1 MKNALGVSIALVAVL
16 WTWLVLAGPLNG
28 LALVWAGFIA
38 WGAYFTVGKDALGK
52 TIAATIF
59 GSLMAIIAVII
70 VTQIDNF
77 LGEFAAPV
85 AVGITVYILTAVPKL
100 NNIPANVL
108 GYAATFGFLL
118 TAVIEYNTAVAMA
131 IETDGESILSFS
143 LGHPFIVMVI
153 SFIGG
158 AIMAKI
164 SEMLAAKLG

>member
-59 GSLMAIIAVII
+59 GSFMAMVAVF
-70 VTQIDNF
+70 VLALLDDH
-77 LGEFAAPV
+77 LGQFAAPI
-85 AVGITVYILTAVPKL
+85 AVGITVYVLTAVPKL
-100 NNIPANVL
+100 NNIPANVF
-108 GYAATFGFLL
+108 GYAATFGWLL
-118 TAVIEYNTAVAMA
+118 TELIALETALASEGSTIIE
-131 IETDGESILSFS
+131 LS
-143 LGHPFIVMVI
+143 LGHPFVLMAI

-158 AIMAKI
+158 AIMAKL
-164 SEMLAAKLG
+164 SETLAAKLG

>member
-16 WTWLVLAGPLNG
+16 WTYLALYTQLVAPYV
-28 LALVWAGFIA
+28 LVWAGFIA
-38 WGAYFTVGKDALGK
+38 WGAYFTVGKNALGK

-59 GSLMAIIAVII
+59 GAIMAIVAVWI
-70 VTQIDNF
+70 VALTDDY

-108 GYAATFGFLL
+108 GYAATFGWLL
-118 TAVIEYNTAVAMA
+118 TEMIAYEA
-131 IETDGESILSFS
+131 IIATDGGSVLSVS
-143 LGHPFIVMVI
+143 TGHPVI
-153 SFIGG
+153 LMALSFIGG

-164 SEMLAAKLG
+164 SEMLAGKLG

>member
-52 TIAATIF
+52 TIMATIF
-59 GSLMAIIAVII
+59 GSFMAIVAVFILAL
-70 VTQIDNF
+70 IDDY
-77 LGEFAAPV
+77 LGQFAAPV

-100 NNIPANVL
+100 NNIPANVF

-118 TAVIEYNTAVAMA
+118 TALVEYETAVQMA
-131 IETDGESILSFS
+131 VATDGESLLSFD
-143 LGHPFIVMVI
+143 LKHPFIIMVV

-158 AIMAKI
+158 AIMAKL

>member
-16 WTWLVLAGPLNG
+16 WTYLALSTA
-28 LALVWAGFIA
+28 LAPFVLVWAGFIA

-59 GSLMAIIAVII
+59 GSAMAIVAVWILAL
-70 VTQIDNF
+70 TDDY
-77 LGEFAAPV
+77 LGTFAAPI

-108 GYAATFGFLL
+108 GYAATFGWLL
-118 TAVIEYNTAVAMA
+118 TELIALEAVLASDGGTIIE
-131 IETDGESILSFS
+131 FS
-143 LGHPFIVMVI
+143 MGHPFILMAL
-153 SFIGG
+153 SFVGG

-164 SEMLAAKLG
+164 SEMLAGKLG

>member
-38 WGAYFTVGKDALGK
+38 WGAYFTVGKGALGK
-52 TIAATIF
+52 TIMATIF
-59 GSLMAIIAVII
+59 GSFMAIVAVFILAL
-70 VTQIDNF
+70 IDDY
-77 LGEFAAPV
+77 LGQFAAPV

-108 GYAATFGFLL
+108 GYAATFGWLL
-118 TAVIEYNTAVAMA
+118 TELIAFEAI
-131 IETDGESILSFS
+131 IETDGASVLSVS
-143 LGHPFIVMVI
+143 AGHPLILMAL

-158 AIMAKI
+158 AIMAKL
-164 SEMLAAKLG
+164 SEMLASKLG

>member
-52 TIAATIF
+52 TIMATIF
-59 GSLMAIIAVII
+59 GSFMAIVAVFLLAL
-70 VTQIDNF
+70 IDDY
-77 LGEFAAPV
+77 LGQFAAPV

-100 NNIPANVL
+100 NNIPANVF
-108 GYAATFGFLL
+108 GYAATVGWLL
-118 TAVIEYNTAVAMA
+118 TELIALEAALA
-131 IETDGESILSFS
+131 SDGGSVLEIGM
-143 LGHPFIVMVI
+143 GHPFILMVV

-158 AIMAKI
+158 AIMAKL

>member
-38 WGAYFTVGKDALGK
+38 WGAYFTVGKNALGK

-59 GSLMAIIAVII
+59 GSIMAIVAIFILAL
-70 VTQIDNF
+70 IDDY
-77 LGEFAAPV
+77 LGQFAAPV

-108 GYAATFGFLL
+108 GYAATFAWIL
-118 TAVIEYNTAVAMA
+118 TEVIMYEAAISTDGMSVIE
-131 IETDGESILSFS
+131 FS
-143 LGHPFIVMVI
+143 MGHPFILMAI

-158 AIMAKI
+158 AIMAKL
-164 SEMLAAKLG
+164 SEMLASKLG

>member
-28 LALVWAGFIA
+28 IALVWAGFIA

-59 GSLMAIIAVII
+59 GSIMAILAVWILAL
-70 VTQIDNF
+70 TDDY
-77 LGEFAAPV
+77 LGQFAAPV

-108 GYAATFGFLL
+108 GYAATFGWLL
-118 TAVIEYNTAVAMA
+118 TELIALEAALASEGGT
-131 IETDGESILSFS
+131 ILEFS
-143 LGHPFIVMVI
+143 MGHPFILMAI
-153 SFIGG
+153 SFVGG
-158 AIMAKI
+158 AIMAKL
-164 SEMLAAKLG
+164 SEMLAGKLS

>member
-28 LALVWAGFIA
+28 IALVWAGFIA

-59 GSLMAIIAVII
+59 GSFMAIVAVYILAL
-70 VTQIDNF
+70 TDDY
-77 LGEFAAPV
+77 LGQLAAPV
-85 AVGITVYILTAVPKL
+85 AVGITVYVLTAVPKL
-100 NNIPANVL
+100 NNIPANVF
-108 GYAATFGFLL
+108 GYAATFGWLL
-118 TAVIEYNTAVAMA
+118 TELIALEAALASDGGTVIQLGM
-131 IETDGESILSFS
+131 
-143 LGHPFIVMVI
+143 GHPFVLMAI

-164 SEMLAAKLG
+164 SEVLAGKLG